1 MKTAL
6 GAVLSVLGALLILA
20 LLPFLVHALVNALF
34 VLVLHQPVPGWW
46 WSLIGPL
53 QNLVALP
60 ILAFAF
66 VIKTGPTL
74 SLVLPLVVEL
84 LVVAAGA
91 ALLIVGLRALRR
103 ARPRT
108 V

>member
-1 MKTAL
+1 MKTVLGVVLSLL
-6 GAVLSVLGALLILA
+6 GAALILI
-20 LLPFLVHALVNALF
+20 LLPFLVHTLVNALF
-34 VLVLHQPVPGWW
+34 VLVFHQPVPGWW
-46 WSLIGPL
+46 WDLIGPI

-66 VIKTGPTL
+66 VIKMGPTL

-84 LVVAAGA
+84 IVVAVGA
-91 ALLIVGLRALRR
+91 ALLIAGLRTLRR

-108 V
+108 A